1 MHLSMYCP
9 TTPPPPPPLGRKWGF
24 TGGIDTK
31 LLPHYGA
38 FDDRSV
44 SAQMFFVVTSFAMSN
59 PELIPRCNWGQR
71 WGFDTIGL
79 PYYGAFD
86 IRLCQIPTIAPY
98 MPEGGVVGQ
107 YIDRCIRIGSYSPAY
122 SDVQSLHA

>member
-1 MHLSMYCP
+1 MYCP
-9 TTPPPPPPLGRKWGF
+9 TIPPLGVSGALK
-24 TGGIDTK
+24 GGIDTK

-44 SAQMFFVVTSFAMSN
+44 SAQIFFVVTSFAMSN
-59 PELIPRCNWGQR
+59 PALQQWGQR
-71 WGFDTIGL
+71 WGFDTIGF

-98 MPEGGVVGQ
+98 MPEGGE
-107 YIDRCIRIGSYSPAY
+107 
-122 SDVQSLHA
+122 

>member
-1 MHLSMYCP
+1 
-9 TTPPPPPPLGRKWGF
+9 
-24 TGGIDTK
+24 
-31 LLPHYGA
+31 
-38 FDDRSV
+38 
-44 SAQMFFVVTSFAMSN
+44 MSN

-98 MPEGGVVGQ
+98 MPEGGGGGGGG
-107 YIDRCIRIGSYSPAY
+107 GSGALQRRYRGETRLATK
-122 SDVQSLHA
+122 

>member
-1 MHLSMYCP
+1 MMYTVLC
-9 TTPPPPPPLGRKWGF
+9 TYQCIAPPPLGRKWGF

-44 SAQMFFVVTSFAMSN
+44 SAQIFFVVTSFAMSN

-86 IRLCQIPTIAPY
+86 IRLCQIPTIGPY
-98 MPEGGVVGQ
+98 MPEGGSGAIHCQVHYKVVQ
-107 YIDRCIRIGSYSPAY
+107 YTL
-122 SDVQSLHA
+122 QHEQ